1 MGEYE
6 RIVGKLSRRQLL
18 CRQHQL
24 ERFSALTDRGGDE
37 VAQTP
42 RPVAGS
48 NGKQADLAHL
58 RSPIQLARPQHA
70 VARAI

>member
-24 ERFSALTDRGGDE
+24 ERFSALTDRGGDTRIG
-37 VAQTP
+37 ARGRPDSQASGRQQRQT
-42 RPVAGS
+42 G
-48 NGKQADLAHL
+48 
-58 RSPIQLARPQHA
+58 
-70 VARAI
+70 